1 MQERIT
7 IDIPN
12 FAAMDDDQVAG
23 HILTRVVDGRWSH
36 LTRSLMRGLQASK
49 LDLNSH
55 WASTWQGW
63 ECPCCQRPKA
73 SIARVTADGVLLCKL
88 VWHHDHL
95 GDFAKTLLRP
105 VKELDGSD
113 DERAR
118 RQVAHTL
125 VSPLVERFAAT
136 LVCEDCNNA
145 DADMKSALA
154 PDIDRWFSFSP
165 DEISRFIRVR
175 ANERHE
181 LDANAA
187 RSAWQAAEPVF
198 RDRASF
204 ARMLAERVNAGRHD
218 REAHG
223 TGQVDSSTNATM
235 LYRMASERSGP
246 RSGLSDME
254 AGLWARSRATEAHSV
269 AKRKGQHRRV
279 VAPSTADFAA
289 VCTANAASR
298 LWLRAGEDWICAI
311 CERSKFEVTR
321 RGNSGKFGARIQQL
335 RDFCVEGSPESLAW
349 RRRAHDIPLIFGAHQ
364 TYAVCQDCR
373 SIVVEAGKVVPG
385 IGEDA
390 LRPADLRALIG
401 QPTPHARHQVD
412 RAELTEAV
420 TASAAW
426 QSAAKDY
433 WAHFNEASDAQ
444 ASVAIFARQLPM
456 PRAKELALARHEER
470 FDLAAGTARE
480 RFEWLVSEGIRL
492 IAIAKQDRQQ
502 MGDE

>member
-36 LTRSLMRGLQASK
+36 LTRSLMQKLQASK

-63 ECPCCQRPKA
+63 ECPCCQRANA

-125 VSPLVERFAAT
+125 VFPLVERFAAT

-145 DADMKSALA
+145 DADMNSALA

-165 DEISRFIRVR
+165 NEISRFILVR

-181 LDANAA
+181 LDVIAA

-204 ARMLAERVNAGRHD
+204 ARMFAERVNAGRHD

-269 AKRKGQHRRV
+269 AKRKGQRV